1 MSMINEFVDKHLL
14 AYQSKYPKS
23 DDFEQE
29 LDNFVSYFKSVN
41 GYNQYSI
48 EELKKAYEKCVENHY
63 NYHTYSPIYETIDTH
78 ELLDLINN
86 IHYRIKLLVFTP
98 DHKYSPKHTYGCK
111 IEEADEDTFCVEVY
125 SNKGLVKSY
134 DIPAT
139 GITTE
144 KMLQIIDRER
154 NEYKRSYG

>member
-63 NYHTYSPIYETIDTH
+63 NYHTYLS
-78 ELLDLINN
+78 LIH
-86 IHYRIKLLVFTP
+86 I
-98 DHKYSPKHTYGCK
+98 
-111 IEEADEDTFCVEVY
+111 
-125 SNKGLVKSY
+125 
-134 DIPAT
+134 
-139 GITTE
+139 
-144 KMLQIIDRER
+144 
-154 NEYKRSYG
+154 